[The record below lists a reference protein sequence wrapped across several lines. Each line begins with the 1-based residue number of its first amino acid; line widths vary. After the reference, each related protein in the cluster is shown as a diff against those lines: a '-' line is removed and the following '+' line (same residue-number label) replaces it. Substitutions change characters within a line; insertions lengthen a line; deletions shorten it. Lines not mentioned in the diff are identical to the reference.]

1 MTFLYPDIEPLAT
14 HQIAVGKEHVLTVE
28 ECGNP
33 DGIPVVFL
41 HGGPGANCK
50 PYHRSF
56 FNPKKYRIVLFD
68 QRGAGRSTPTG
79 CLQDNTTSDLL
90 ADMEIIRKQL
100 DIKKWVIFGGSWG
113 ATLGL
118 LYAQQYPENVLG
130 IILRSIF
137 LARKCDIEWFHH
149 ESGLCRLFPQQWQ
162 DFMSPL
168 SEKEREEPLTVYY
181 DKITGNDMNTALHA
195 ALAWMNWAGCVVS
208 YGQFPA
214 LTESSEQTL
223 NEARIESHYMF
234 NRCFIDENQLLR
246 DIDKVAHLPTILI
259 HGQRDLVCPLDSS
272 YLLAQ
277 NWQNAQF
284 KVIPTGGHLASEP
297 PEMLSALVEA
307 TDEMIN
313 LISTES

>member
-1 MTFLYPDIEPLAT
+1 MTILYPDIEPLAT
-14 HQIAVGKEHVLTVE
+14 HQIAVGKKHVLTVE
-28 ECGNP
+28 ESGNP

-79 CLQDNTTSDLL
+79 RLQDNTTSDLL

-113 ATLGL
+113 STLGL

-149 ESGLCRLFPQQWQ
+149 DSGLCRLFPAQWQ

-181 DKITGNDMNTALHA
+181 ERITGNNMNTALHA

-214 LTESSEQTL
+214 LTEPSEQIL

-297 PEMLSALVEA
+297 QEMLSALVEA
-307 TDEMIN
+307 TDEMVN
-313 LISTES
+313 LISSKS